1 MEFFNGKK
9 KKKNLS
15 MLGLNSIRNNNTINL
30 KLPFFVSWGRLES
43 NIEGASVA
51 NLGGKSS
58 IPGKSEFKK

>member
-1 MEFFNGKK
+1 
-9 KKKNLS
+9 
-15 MLGLNSIRNNNTINL
+15 MLGLNSIKNNNTINL